1 VLHARLREA
10 SANTCRGAKR
20 FVEEPVARL
29 CRAGATGTLI
39 MRVDSGLWSKDLLS
53 PLERLEVS
61 SAMAV
66 QTGTQA
72 IAAVIATSAEE
83 DWVRIVYPEGAESA
97 VAEATVN
104 GRRRI
109 VRRIRLVGSQV
120 QLWPDWR
127 HLALVGDLTGIAV
140 EIDAFRRERAQAEL
154 DIGHLQG
161 GSGHGALPLG
171 QLLGQR
177 RLALLRRLGA
187 QLAPLDLALGRPRR
201 G

>member
-20 FVEEPVARL
+20 FVEELVARL
-29 CRAGATGTLI
+29 GRAGATGTLI

-61 SAMAV
+61 HAMAG
-66 QTGTQA
+66 QKGTQA
-72 IAAVIATSAEE
+72 IAAVIATIAEE
-83 DWVRIVYPEGAESA
+83 DWFRTVYPE
-97 VAEATVN
+97 VAEATVAETTDN

-109 VRRIRLVGSQV
+109 VRRTRLVGSQV

-127 HLALVGDLTGIAV
+127 HFAFVGALTGTAV
-140 EIDAFRRERAQAEL
+140 EVDAFHCERAQAEL
-154 DIGHLQG
+154 GIGDLYG
-161 GSGHGALPLG
+161 GGGHGALPLG
-171 QLLGQR
+171 QLLGRR

-187 QLAPLDLALGRPRR
+187 QLAPLDPALGRTPR

>member
-1 VLHARLREA
+1 
-10 SANTCRGAKR
+10 
-20 FVEEPVARL
+20 
-29 CRAGATGTLI
+29 
-39 MRVDSGLWSKDLLS
+39 
-53 PLERLEVS
+53 
-61 SAMAV
+61 MAV

-72 IAAVIATSAEE
+72 IAAVIATIAEE

-120 QLWPDWR
+120 QLWPDWC
-127 HLALVGDLTGIAV
+127 HFAFVGHLTGIAV

-154 DIGHLQG
+154 DIGNLYG
-161 GSGHGALPLG
+161 GSRHGALPLG

-177 RLALLRRLGA
+177 RLALLRHLGA
-187 QLAPLDLALGRPRR
+187 QLAPLDPALGRTRR